1 MLVYN
6 EYTPEQ
12 WQWIWE
18 RYCEGYT
25 IKELSAFLY
34 LHHETVRRR
43 FQRMGRRPYHR
54 EDLLPLCDRREEFSA
69 LAGKG
74 KRCA

>member
-6 EYTPEQ
+6 EYTPGQ

-25 IKELSAFLY
+25 IKELSGFLY

-43 FQRMGRRPYHR
+43 VQRMGRRP
-54 EDLLPLCDRREEFSA
+54 
-69 LAGKG
+69 
-74 KRCA
+74 